1 MNILYTTSF
10 NKHLYE
16 ATGKNLIQSFVHHK
30 TAGDLLIAYE
40 DEIDA
45 IIPKHRKFLFHNL
58 DCDDY
63 LQNWLINNRDIIPEY
78 LGGNYSGTFEEKFNQ
93 RASQWFRKI
102 ASLKYACSLGYDKII
117 FLDSEFSYMAI

>member
-63 LQNWLINNRDIIPEY
+63 LQNWLINNRDIIPEFIQYIMFLICLYY
-78 LGGNYSGTFEEKFNQ
+78 L
-93 RASQWFRKI
+93 AISQIITK
-102 ASLKYACSLGYDKII
+102 I
-117 FLDSEFSYMAI
+117 FLVLL